1 MTSREERLLSIIR
14 SSRDPAALLVIAAQ
28 AIIACQQPP
37 APCGSP
43 CPADPASADETNP

>member
-1 MTSREERLLSIIR
+1 MINKEKKLLDIIR
-14 SSRDPAALLVIAAQ
+14 GSKDPAALLVIAAQ